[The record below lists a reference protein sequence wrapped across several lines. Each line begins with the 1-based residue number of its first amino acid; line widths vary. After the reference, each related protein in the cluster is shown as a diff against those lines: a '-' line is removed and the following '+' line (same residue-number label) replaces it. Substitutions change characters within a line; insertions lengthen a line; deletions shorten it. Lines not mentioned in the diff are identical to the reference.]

1 MNIHTRFF
9 RSRSDAM
16 IAGVASGIARALG
29 LDAWIVRLILL
40 ILVIGFGTGVL
51 AYFILWIIMP
61 LEPEGVVIQPFQ
73 FANDEVSQRRAWIGG
88 VLMLIGAYLLVNMLF
103 GPQIWRWALPVMLII
118 GGIILFSNKK

>member
-9 RSRSDAM
+9 RSRDDAM

-61 LEPEGVVIQPFQ
+61 LEPEGVVIQPYQ
-73 FANDEVSQRRAWIGG
+73 FANDEVNQRRAWVGG
-88 VLMLIGAYLLVNMLF
+88 VLMLIGAYLLVTLLF